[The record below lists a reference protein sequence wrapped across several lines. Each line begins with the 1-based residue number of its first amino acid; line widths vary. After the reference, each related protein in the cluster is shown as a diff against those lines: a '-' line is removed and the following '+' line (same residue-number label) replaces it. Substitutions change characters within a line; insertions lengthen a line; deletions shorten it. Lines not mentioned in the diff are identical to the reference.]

1 MFKKYVLFFAAMK
14 QLAYALAQS
23 GHQLI
28 HLTPDKA
35 LQCQTLT
42 ALLDVMLKPH
52 GIETFEYR
60 NRMKHA

>member
-1 MFKKYVLFFAAMK
+1 MK
-14 QLAYALAQS
+14 QQLAYALAQR

-35 LQCQTLT
+35 VQCQTLT

-60 NRMKHA
+60 NRIKNA